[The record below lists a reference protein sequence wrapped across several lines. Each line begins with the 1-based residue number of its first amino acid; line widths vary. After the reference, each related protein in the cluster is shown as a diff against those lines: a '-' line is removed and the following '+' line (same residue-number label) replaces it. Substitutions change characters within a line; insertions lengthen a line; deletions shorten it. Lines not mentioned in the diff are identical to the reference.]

1 MKFKTNRFAFFPH
14 LCNDCKRYIWIEP
27 YRRSSVW
34 VIDRFIPKT
43 LCKEYL
49 KRYLPKEKKN
59 G

>member
-14 LCNDCKRYIWIEP
+14 LCDDCKRYVWMES
-27 YRRSSVW
+27 YRKSSVW
-34 VIDRFIPKT
+34 VMDRFIPKT
-43 LCKEYL
+43 LCKECL